1 MAVGVDALVIAT
13 VDSLFRVVVTDGKVT
28 HRASSPGTVLSPW
41 VRFDGGLVAGTT
53 DSLVFSILADDLKQQ
68 WSARLDAPVIGSP
81 AAKGDTLFAASRR
94 GSVYRIVPRDSV
106 SVQRIAELRWP
117 VTAPV
122 TLLGDRILLGGAD
135 GSIRALR
142 TDGREVWRVQLWRPV
157 EVAPVPLADGL
168 LAIGG
173 DGDLHRYRQ

>member
-1 MAVGVDALVIAT
+1 VPGD
-13 VDSLFRVVVTDGKVT
+13 RV
-28 HRASSPGTVLSPW
+28 
-41 VRFDGGLVAGTT
+41 
-53 DSLVFSILADDLKQQ
+53 
-68 WSARLDAPVIGSP
+68 SA
-81 AAKGDTLFAASRR
+81 
-94 GSVYRIVPRDSV
+94 
-106 SVQRIAELRWP
+106 QRIAELRWP

-122 TLLGDRILLGGAD
+122 TLLGDQILLGGAD

-142 TDGREVWRVQLWRPV
+142 TNGREVWRVQLWRPV